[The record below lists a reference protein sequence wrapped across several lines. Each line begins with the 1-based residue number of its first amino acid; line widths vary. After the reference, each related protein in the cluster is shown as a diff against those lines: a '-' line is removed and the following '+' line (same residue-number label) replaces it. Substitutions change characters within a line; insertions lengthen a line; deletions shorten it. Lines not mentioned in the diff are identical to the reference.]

1 MNKNNEKIKRKKKES
16 DIGQFERTRLQRN
29 KVECP
34 K

>member
-1 MNKNNEKIKRKKKES
+1 MNKNNEKIKRKKES